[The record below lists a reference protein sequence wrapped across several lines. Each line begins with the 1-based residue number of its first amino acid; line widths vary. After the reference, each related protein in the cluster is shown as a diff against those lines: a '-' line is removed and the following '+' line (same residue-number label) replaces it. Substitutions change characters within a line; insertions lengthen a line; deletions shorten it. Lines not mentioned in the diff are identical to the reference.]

1 MTLPTPAPQ
10 PRRPLPIK
18 ATSLAMCLAM
28 RLTLCLIPCGTAA
41 WAQQGGTASASPI
54 RLDQPKGGWRAT
66 DRDTGFVQEVHYP
79 ASRVAVR
86 DAQSTAS
93 QIRGQIKAAPK
104 DGPRGPAQLVVNGV
118 PMPLETAE
126 DGSFAR
132 PYAFAAGSNSVQV
145 RSADGQ
151 ASRSVQF
158 LDLGAAQRARLR
170 VVLNWDTPGTD
181 LDLHVIDPQG
191 EHCFYAHRVIEG
203 GGALDVDV
211 TTGYGPE
218 IFATPQ
224 PRRGTWQV
232 YVNYFGGW
240 GGGGDNARPVDLT
253 VAQLTIITDEGTPN
267 ETRRMQRVP
276 LRARG
281 DLQHVLSFTVR

>member
-1 MTLPTPAPQ
+1 MTPHAHSHS
-10 PRRPLPIK
+10 
-18 ATSLAMCLAM
+18 ATALAIAKVLAA
-28 RLTLCLIPCGTAA
+28 LLATAT
-41 WAQQGGTASASPI
+41 WSASAQAQSPAQV
-54 RLDQPKGGWRAT
+54 RLQLPQGGWRAA
-66 DRDTGFVQEVHYP
+66 DRDTGFVQTVNYP

-86 DAQSTAS
+86 DGQSTAA
-93 QIRGQIKAAPK
+93 QIRGQILGAPK
-104 DGPRGPAQLVVNGV
+104 AGGGPSGRKAPAQLVVNGV

-132 PYAFAAGSNSVQV
+132 PYAFAAGSNSVEV
-145 RSADGQ
+145 RSANGQ
-151 ASRSVQF
+151 AGRRVQF
-158 LDLGAAQRARLR
+158 LDLGSAQRARLR
-170 VVLNWDTPGTD
+170 VVLNWDSPGTD

-191 EHCFYAHRVIEG
+191 EHCFYAHRVIDG

-218 IFATPQ
+218 IFAAAA
-224 PRRGTWQV
+224 PRRGVWQV

-240 GGGGDNARPVDLT
+240 GGGADGERPADLT
-253 VAQLTIITDEGTPN
+253 VAQLTVITDEGTPQ

>member
-1 MTLPTPAPQ
+1 MMNPFAP
-10 PRRPLPIK
+10 LSE
-18 ATSLAMCLAM
+18 ALALAICLGLAA
-28 RLTLCLIPCGTAA
+28 TAA
-41 WAQQGGTASASPI
+41 HAQQAARPE
-54 RLDQPKGGWRAT
+54 RAPVHLDHPQGGWRAT

-86 DAQSTAS
+86 NGQSTAA
-93 QIRGQIKAAPK
+93 QIRGQIQAAPK
-104 DGPRGPAQLVVNGV
+104 AGRRSPAQLVVNGV

-151 ASRSVQF
+151 ASRRVQF

-170 VVLNWDTPGTD
+170 VVLNWDSPGTD

-191 EHCFYAHRVIEG
+191 EHCFYAHRVIAG

-240 GGGGDNARPVDLT
+240 GGGGDSARPVDLT

-267 ETRRMQRVP
+267 ETRRMQRLP

-281 DLQHVLSFTVR
+281 DLQHVMSFTVR